1 MARSLS
7 QRGSRADQ
15 QPGESP
21 DLGIR
26 QNCETLRRFINL
38 HVPYT
43 QKQAGQFDQTAVSN
57 TLAAICR
64 LCIYRNLLLK
74 QSVHLEVCI
83 TLRAIC
89 FPTIL

>member
-43 QKQAGQFDQTAVSN
+43 QKQASSLIKRPFLILWLRCVACASTE
-57 TLAAICR
+57 IC
-64 LCIYRNLLLK
+64 C
-74 QSVHLEVCI
+74 
-83 TLRAIC
+83 
-89 FPTIL
+89 